1 LTVFVDAVEAV
12 FAADGPLAAT
22 TPGGLQPRQA
32 QIHMARAVAETLEA
46 QTWLA
51 VEAGTGVGKTF
62 AYLAPLLL
70 SGRRALLSTATQ
82 ALQEQLF
89 ARDIPALSRALGL
102 PVRVALLKGRA
113 SYVCLQRLE
122 QARSGPV
129 AGTLRDPALAT
140 GLEHVHRWASAS
152 VQGDLAELPGLDEHS
167 PLRPWI
173 SSTRENCLA
182 DACPR
187 LASCHVNR
195 AGRAAQRA
203 DWVVINHHLYFSD
216 QAVQASGLSE
226 LLPQVEVVVFDEA
239 HRLNEI
245 GVQFMG
251 VSLDS
256 GRLRALARELASQGP
271 VWARGQRPWAHLAL
285 ELEHAVHHLARVPRS
300 GAAPAG
306 RCRWSSPS
314 PEWLDPRLW
323 TLALHGLAQALRAME
338 HALEATQGAAVELQ
352 RLLDT
357 VRGWLADWPRWTEP
371 PTASTASEAVRWADV
386 DGAGGWRLVSVP
398 PDASARFAL
407 AGRAPQA
414 ARSWIF
420 TSATLG
426 SDEALRWF
434 TEPLGLQHHEGLR
447 TLRLPSPF
455 DHAALA
461 SLYVPHDLP
470 EPGEPD
476 HTPRLAQAVAR
487 WASRLGGRTLVLTTT
502 LRAASRMTDLLA
514 EMLPAGPDAALQ
526 VLGQGR
532 LSRRALL
539 ARFRAAAGV
548 GQPGAILVASASF
561 WEGVD
566 LAGDVLQL
574 LVIDKLPFPSPG
586 DPLIEARAQKHTDA
600 GLSAFNGVYLPQAA
614 QALRQGV
621 GRLIRSETDRGV
633 LVIGDRR
640 LLTRSYGNALLAALP
655 PMRRLVDEDEVMRA
669 LEELA
674 LTRASTK
681 AR

>member
-1 LTVFVDAVEAV
+1 M
-12 FAADGPLAAT
+12 
-22 TPGGLQPRQA
+22 QPRQA
-32 QIHMARAVAETLEA
+32 QIQMACAVAEALET

-82 ALQEQLF
+82 SLQEQLF

-129 AGTLRDPALAT
+129 AGSLRDPALAA
-140 GLEHVHRWASAS
+140 GLEHVHRWATAS
-152 VQGDLAELPGLDEHS
+152 VQGDLAELPGLDERS

-173 SSTRENCLA
+173 SSTRENCLGG
-182 DACPR
+182 ACPR

-195 AGRAAQRA
+195 ARRVAQQA

-216 QAVQASGLSE
+216 QAVQASGEPL

-251 VSLDS
+251 VTLDS
-256 GRLRALARELASQGP
+256 GRLRELAREVAGQGQ

-285 ELEHAVHHLARVPRS
+285 ELEQAVRGLAGVPRT
-300 GAAPAG
+300 GAVAVG
-306 RCRWSSPS
+306 RCRWSGPT
-314 PEWLDPRLW
+314 PDGLDPRLW
-323 TLALHGLAQALRAME
+323 TQALMGLAQALRAME

-352 RLLDT
+352 RLLES
-357 VRGWLADWPRWTEP
+357 VRALQAEWLRWTSPRAAGLEG
-371 PTASTASEAVRWADV
+371 EGVRWADV
-386 DGAGGWRLVSVP
+386 DGVGGWRLVSVP
-398 PDASARFAL
+398 PDASTRFSQVDP
-407 AGRAPQA
+407 APQL

-426 SDEALRWF
+426 GDDALRWF
-434 TEPLGLQHHEGLR
+434 TEPLGLHHHPGLR

-476 HTPRLAQAVAR
+476 HTERLAHAVSR

-502 LRAASRMTDLLA
+502 LRAADRMTELLA
-514 EMLPAGPDAALQ
+514 SMLPTGPGAALQ

-539 ARFRAAAGV
+539 ARFRAAAGE
-548 GQPGAILVASASF
+548 GHAGAILVASASF

-574 LVIDKLPFPSPG
+574 LVIDKLPFPSPD
-586 DPLIEARAQKHTDA
+586 DPLIEARAQKLTEA
-600 GLSAFNGVYLPQAA
+600 GLSAFNGVYMPQAA

-640 LLTRSYGNALLAALP
+640 LLTRSYGNALLADLP
-655 PMRRLVDEDEVMRA
+655 PMRRLVDEGEVMRA
-669 LEELA
+669 LDELA
-674 LTRASTK
+674 LTRAST
-681 AR
+681 RGR